1 MKQRSY
7 LSLLLAGVI
16 TLSACMISACKED
29 IPAGMTSKPITF
41 VIDDNGFDEGAV
53 STRGTKVT
61 SISSFGVSA
70 SVYSAAST
78 YASAGCGSYFFNE
91 TATVNSPINYFWP
104 TSAYKLSFFT
114 YYPYGSSAFTLQ
126 SNASATGAPT
136 YSYTVPSDVTNQM
149 DIMTGQNVNITG
161 GATSPVSISMK
172 HRCAAICFSVTNSRS
187 TAITLNS
194 VSIEGVKYTGTLRED
209 TWTLG
214 AAVNSSSSN
223 PFVLSFGSSLDTHTT
238 AYTTKV
244 FLMLPQT
251 IPAGAKV
258 KVVIDGEDPL
268 YADLT
273 GSWVAGRQY
282 NYNLDV
288 QKKLIIVDED
298 SEIEDWDYS
307 INLSMVDNAGNNRLS
322 MTTANCYLVH
332 AAGDYKIPLVY
343 GNAIKDGEVNTVAF
357 FPDKIVDGTKH
368 FTNHNGEKITGPWI
382 TKSTSGLGTEKGM
395 GLAATSA
402 ELLWQDVEGL
412 VSAVSVF
419 GDYLRFTVGT
429 FNPGNALIAVKDG
442 SGTILWS
449 WHIWA
454 TDETLASTTAVDTGS
469 QTYNVAVV
477 NLGWVPTG
485 GDGKQG
491 YCPYYQW
498 GRKDPFIPAAAYNSS
513 SDHTVYNISNTPTTG
528 ITYTAST
535 TATIA
540 DNIMNPTTLYYNSGT
555 HGPAVTTFTNMW
567 NGPNLSTATK
577 KTVYDPC
584 PPGFCV
590 PTGNLYS
597 YITDG
602 DNFINIFSDTNN
614 KGITTEVGI
623 TGDALWFPA
632 AGCRSRFTGM
642 PPTSVGLNGYYWSA
656 TAAGASG
663 GTLLFFDIDTGF
675 FQSYEGNLR
684 SNAYPVRPVTENGLP
699 VGYTLLEYIEN
710 QGDSW
715 IDTGCTLDFSETIKI
730 KMSVSNYQGKY
741 GGIFGNYSNEASNC
755 TRIIQNNGN
764 PLKALVYFNNKAGGG
779 SKSCDINGLNQINTF
794 EISAD
799 DITVNGSS
807 IGAPSSVTGTAY
819 NASIKLF
826 RYTTTSVYGKLY
838 EFSISGKRNMV
849 PVKSPENI
857 VGMYDTINDV
867 FYSSETS
874 TPFIAGPEKN

>member
-1 MKQRSY
+1 MKQNSY
-7 LSLLLAGVI
+7 LYQLLAGVI
-16 TLSACMISACKED
+16 TLSACMVSACKED

-41 VIDDNGFDEGAV
+41 FIDDNGFDEGAV
-53 STRGTKVT
+53 TTRGTKVT

-70 SVYSAAST
+70 SVYSASST

-91 TATVNSPINYFWP
+91 AAMVGSPMNYFWP
-104 TSAYKLSFFT
+104 TSDYKLSFFG
-114 YYPYGSSAFTLQ
+114 YYPYGSSAFTLL
-126 SNASATGAPT
+126 SNASATGVPT
-136 YSYTVPSDVTNQM
+136 YSYTVPSAITNQL

-161 GATSPVSISMK
+161 GATSPVIISMK

-194 VSIEGVKYTGTLRED
+194 ISIEGVKYTGTLRED
-209 TWTLG
+209 TWTLN
-214 AAVNSSSSN
+214 AAVNSNLSN
-223 PFVLSFGSSLDTHTT
+223 PFVLSYGSSIAAGETVSVTG
-238 AYTTKV
+238 ATKI

-251 IPAGAKV
+251 LLAGAKV
-258 KVVIDGEDPL
+258 NVELDGEDPM

-288 QKKLIIVDED
+288 QKSIIIIDED
-298 SEIEDWDYS
+298 SEIEDWDS
-307 INLSMVDNAGNNRLS
+307 TIDLSMVDNEGNGRTT

-332 AAGDYKIPLVY
+332 EAGDYKIPLVY

-357 FPDKIVDGTKH
+357 FPDKIVDGIKH
-368 FTNHNGEKITGPWI
+368 FTNHNGENITGPWI

-412 VSAVSVF
+412 ISAVSVI

-429 FNPGNALIAVKDG
+429 FNPGNALIAVKDR
-442 SGTILWS
+442 SGTTLWS

-454 TDETLASTTAVDTGS
+454 TEDDLSNTTVVATGS
-469 QTYNVAVV
+469 HNFVVAPV

-498 GRKDPFIPAAAYNSS
+498 GRKDPFIPAAAYNIS
-513 SDHTVYNISNTPTTG
+513 SDHTVYNIGNIPTTG

-540 DNIMNPTTLYYNSGT
+540 DNIKNPTTYYYNSET
-555 HGPAVTTFTNMW
+555 HGPVVTSHTNMW
-567 NGPNLSTATK
+567 DGFASSATAK
-577 KTVYDPC
+577 KTIYDPC

-590 PTGNLYS
+590 PMGNLYY
-597 YITDG
+597 YITFT
-602 DNFINIFSDTNN
+602 DNLISIFSDTNN
-614 KGITTEVGI
+614 KGVITDVGVI
-623 TGDALWFPA
+623 GDALWFPA

-642 PPTSVGLNGYYWSA
+642 PPTQVGLNGYYWSA

-684 SNAYPVRPVTENGLP
+684 SNAYPVRPVAE
-699 VGYTLLEYIEN
+699 EE
-710 QGDSW
+710 
-715 IDTGCTLDFSETIKI
+715 E
-730 KMSVSNYQGKY
+730 
-741 GGIFGNYSNEASNC
+741 E
-755 TRIIQNNGN
+755 
-764 PLKALVYFNNKAGGG
+764 
-779 SKSCDINGLNQINTF
+779 
-794 EISAD
+794 
-799 DITVNGSS
+799 
-807 IGAPSSVTGTAY
+807 
-819 NASIKLF
+819 
-826 RYTTTSVYGKLY
+826 
-838 EFSISGKRNMV
+838 
-849 PVKSPENI
+849 
-857 VGMYDTINDV
+857 
-867 FYSSETS
+867 
-874 TPFIAGPEKN
+874 